1 MANLWRR
8 AGVYIDLCYTF
19 PAVIGVG
26 TAAGW
31 LADRFL
37 PTKPYFTLAG
47 FLLGLTGAF
56 WYLFKMLNVIK
67 SRRGSD
73 DGP

>member
-8 AGVYIDLCYTF
+8 AGVYIDLVYTF

-31 LADRFL
+31 IADRFL
-37 PTKPYFTLAG
+37 PTKPYLTLLG
-47 FLLGLTGAF
+47 FLLGLAGAF

-67 SRRGSD
+67 SRRGGD